1 MSKIKIMDLNTIY
14 QHSQKGI
21 MECLSEFDIKRNKS
35 SVVMQKGNCI
45 YIFDRSNFPNKER
58 TTFSNALY
66 CYLVD
71 EEQETHNCSY
81 DPVDDLFR
89 MWSDESSADYIKV
102 SDILDNIMNEREFEI
117 LCADV
122 YGNRKRKSA
131 KIIDGTLVIQNSIK

>member
-21 MECLSEFDIKRNKS
+21 MECLNEFDIKRNKS

-71 EEQETHNCSY
+71 FYNNK
-81 DPVDDLFR
+81 
-89 MWSDESSADYIKV
+89 MI
-102 SDILDNIMNEREFEI
+102 
-117 LCADV
+117 
-122 YGNRKRKSA
+122 
-131 KIIDGTLVIQNSIK
+131 